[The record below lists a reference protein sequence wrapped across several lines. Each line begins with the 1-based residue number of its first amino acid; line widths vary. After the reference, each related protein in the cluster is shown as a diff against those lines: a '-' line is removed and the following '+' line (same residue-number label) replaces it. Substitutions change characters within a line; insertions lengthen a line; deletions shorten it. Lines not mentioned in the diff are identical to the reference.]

1 MRKRNTINTF
11 FILLF
16 ITCLIIFL
24 NSFLNIIKWD
34 KENRKT
40 LEKSNELQN
49 MVNISEVNDNQV
61 NTILISSDDEKD
73 DSNYWYYAKMNLM
86 NVNID
91 NLFNQNNDVVGWIN
105 VPGTNIDYPFVQAN
119 DNKFYLNHSFD
130 KKYNDAG
137 WIFLDYRN
145 DINNLSKNNIIYG
158 HARIDK
164 TMFGSLRNTLKKE
177 WFNNIDNRI
186 VKISTPKQNTLWQV
200 FSIYH
205 IKTEP
210 YYITVNFNNENDF
223 QKYIDKSLKRSV
235 YNFNV
240 NINTSDT
247 ILTLSTCY
255 GENEKLVLHAKLIKK
270 EIKNP

>member
-49 MVNISEVNDNQV
+49 MVNISELNDNQV

-73 DSNYWYYAKMNLM
+73 DSNYWYYTKMNLM

-91 NLFNQNNDVVGWIN
+91 NLFNQNNDIVGWIN
-105 VPGTNIDYPFVQAN
+105 VPGTNIDYPFVQTK

-177 WFNNIDNRI
+177 WFNNINNRI

-210 YYITVNFNNENDF
+210 YYIAVNFNNENDF

>member
-1 MRKRNTINTF
+1 MTKKNTINTF

-61 NTILISSDDEKD
+61 NTILVSSDDEKD
-73 DSNYWYYAKMNLM
+73 DSNYWYYTKMNLM

-91 NLFNQNNDVVGWIN
+91 NLFNQNNDIVGWIN
-105 VPGTNIDYPFVQAN
+105 VPGTNIDYPFVQAK

-186 VKISTPKQNTLWQV
+186 VKISTLKQNTLWQV

-223 QKYIDKSLKRSV
+223 HKYISKSLNRSV

>member
-73 DSNYWYYAKMNLM
+73 DSNYWYYTKMNLM

-91 NLFNQNNDVVGWIN
+91 NLFNQNNDIVGWIN
-105 VPGTNIDYPFVQAN
+105 VPGTNIDYPFVQTK
-119 DNKFYLNHSFD
+119 DYKFYLTHSFD

-137 WIFLDYRN
+137 LIFLDYRN

-177 WFNNIDNRI
+177 WFNNINNRI

-210 YYITVNFNNENDF
+210 YYIAVNFNNENDF

>member
-24 NSFLNIIKWD
+24 NSFLNIIKWE

-49 MVNISEVNDNQV
+49 MVNISDVNDNQV
-61 NTILISSDDEKD
+61 NTILVSSDDEKD
-73 DSNYWYYAKMNLM
+73 DSNYWYYTKMNLM

-91 NLFNQNNDVVGWIN
+91 NLFNQNNDIVGWIN
-105 VPGTNIDYPFVQAN
+105 VPGTNIDYPFVQAK

-177 WFNNIDNRI
+177 WFDNINNRI
-186 VKISTPKQNTLWQV
+186 VKISTLKQNTLWQV

-240 NINTSDT
+240 NINSSDT

>member
-73 DSNYWYYAKMNLM
+73 DSNYWYYTKMNLM

-91 NLFNQNNDVVGWIN
+91 NLFNQNNDIVGWIN
-105 VPGTNIDYPFVQAN
+105 VPGTNIDYPFVQTK
-119 DNKFYLNHSFD
+119 DNKFY
-130 KKYNDAG
+130 
-137 WIFLDYRN
+137 
-145 DINNLSKNNIIYG
+145 
-158 HARIDK
+158 
-164 TMFGSLRNTLKKE
+164 
-177 WFNNIDNRI
+177 
-186 VKISTPKQNTLWQV
+186 
-200 FSIYH
+200 
-205 IKTEP
+205 
-210 YYITVNFNNENDF
+210 
-223 QKYIDKSLKRSV
+223 
-235 YNFNV
+235 
-240 NINTSDT
+240 
-247 ILTLSTCY
+247 
-255 GENEKLVLHAKLIKK
+255 
-270 EIKNP
+270 

>member
-49 MVNISEVNDNQV
+49 MVNISDVNDNQV
-61 NTILISSDDEKD
+61 NTILVSSDDEKD
-73 DSNYWYYAKMNLM
+73 YSNYWYYTKMNLM

-91 NLFNQNNDVVGWIN
+91 NLFNQNNDIVGWIN
-105 VPGTNIDYPFVQAN
+105 VPGTNINYPFVQTK

-177 WFNNIDNRI
+177 WFDNINNRI
-186 VKISTPKQNTLWQV
+186 VKISTLKQNTLWQV